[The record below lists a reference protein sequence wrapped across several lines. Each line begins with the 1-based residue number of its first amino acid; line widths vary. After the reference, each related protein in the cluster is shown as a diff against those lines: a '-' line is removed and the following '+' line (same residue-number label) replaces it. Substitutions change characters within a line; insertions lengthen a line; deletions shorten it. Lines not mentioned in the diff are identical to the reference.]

1 MIETVWS
8 RISCLVS
15 FSLDKVSNCIEL
27 CIVTAHGYL
36 VYFAFKI
43 YVVIIRSGFFIC
55 QGDMNYE
62 YIYERFNKQ

>member
-1 MIETVWS
+1 METLWS
-8 RISCLVS
+8 RVSCLVIL
-15 FSLDKVSNCIEL
+15 SLSEVSNCLEL

-62 YIYERFNKQ
+62 YIYGRINSK

>member
-1 MIETVWS
+1 METIWS
-8 RISCLVS
+8 RVSCLVIL
-15 FSLDKVSNCIEL
+15 SLNEVSNCLEL
-27 CIVTAHGYL
+27 CIVTAHGCL

>member
-1 MIETVWS
+1 METILL

-15 FSLDKVSNCIEL
+15 LSLDEVSNCIEL

-62 YIYERFNKQ
+62 YIDGRINNK

>member
-1 MIETVWS
+1 METILP

-15 FSLDKVSNCIEL
+15 LSLDEEVSNCIEL

-43 YVVIIRSGFFIC
+43 YV
-55 QGDMNYE
+55 GDNPQWFLYAKE
-62 YIYERFNKQ
+62 I